1 MKIPGSSVE
10 TLSRARLQS
19 RPEGERGPASP
30 RRNGFCKKGITMT
43 RTQSSFLAVMLFGVV
58 AGCIKLPDIEP
69 EGPDVESDLVVR
81 LLAPAATT
89 YTNGAVDVRVEVT
102 NGTPETVELF
112 AGDELQATLTSP
124 YTLKWD
130 TTTKRNRSPGGTWLG
145 REQPE

>member
-1 MKIPGSSVE
+1 M
-10 TLSRARLQS
+10 
-19 RPEGERGPASP
+19 
-30 RRNGFCKKGITMT
+30 
-43 RTQSSFLAVMLFGVV
+43 
-58 AGCIKLPDIEP
+58 
-69 EGPDVESDLVVR
+69 
-81 LLAPAATT
+81 
-89 YTNGAVDVRVEVT
+89 T